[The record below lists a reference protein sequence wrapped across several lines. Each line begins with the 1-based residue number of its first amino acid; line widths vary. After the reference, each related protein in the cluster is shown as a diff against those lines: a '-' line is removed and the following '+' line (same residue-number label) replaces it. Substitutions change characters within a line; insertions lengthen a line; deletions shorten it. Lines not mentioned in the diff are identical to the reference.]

1 MSGSLLFF
9 HFDRILTTFRAKK
22 VVTFANFFDIIDS
35 QVELKPE
42 TAPIGSGKCTRARSA
57 LWFARFFKRA
67 DPFITEGE
75 HYSGSS

>member
-1 MSGSLLFF
+1 MFGSLLFF
-9 HFDRILTTFRAKK
+9 QFDRILTTFRAKK
-22 VVTFANFFDIIDS
+22 VVTFGNFFGIIDS

-42 TAPIGSGKCTRARSA
+42 TAPIGSGNIPVRVQLFDLVRSY
-57 LWFARFFKRA
+57 RA